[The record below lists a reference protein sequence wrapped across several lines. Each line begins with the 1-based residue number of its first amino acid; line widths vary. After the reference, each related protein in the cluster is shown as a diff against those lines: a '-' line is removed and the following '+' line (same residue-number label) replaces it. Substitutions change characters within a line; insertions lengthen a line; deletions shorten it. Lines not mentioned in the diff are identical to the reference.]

1 MIRPPLAHFRWV
13 WRAGGLTNLR
23 ALALVVLAA
32 GGCGRCSNDTDA
44 AEDAG
49 PPSIPLPSALLPAP
63 GPWSFQPVSG
73 RPTFAL
79 PAQCQI
85 RAPTLRAPVAS
96 STRFVADP
104 RSLGALVIADAPG
117 SPPTLSG
124 AAGLSFDSSGAAVAM
139 PVLVPWFAADVMPR
153 LARGPDGAWLGAFV
167 QPGAAGAQRVALWR
181 GGVAESIGEGD
192 GFDAVDL
199 GCSDRRCALLTSRL
213 SRVAAPGADVWIGA
227 PPPGSR
233 SPGPGAAAF
242 RRVEI
247 PLKEGVNEALPVG
260 VAAVDVG
267 SAVSPPDAG
276 SAVSPPDAGEIPAG
290 VIVTVLEGDQL
301 VFYEA
306 DDPGQAGPHEI
317 ARLAAPH
324 GVIDAA
330 ATPAA
335 LALTYGTAVDAD
347 GCGRGPVKARLERVG
362 LPSVELNSP
371 AAPLAGSVRRLQRG
385 ALITW
390 LAPLGCGVAR
400 RVVFA
405 VVTQSDGTPLGD
417 PVPLADGVS
426 FAVASSGDDVD
437 LWIQDEEAVTW
448 VRARCAAPL
457 GR

>member
-1 MIRPPLAHFRWV
+1 M
-13 WRAGGLTNLR
+13 
-23 ALALVVLAA
+23 ALAV
-32 GGCGRCSNDTDA
+32 GGCGRCSTDTDA
-44 AEDAG
+44 EQDAG
-49 PPSIPLPSALLPAP
+49 TPSIPLPSALLPAP
-63 GPWSFQPVSG
+63 EPWRFQPASG
-73 RPTFAL
+73 RPTVAL
-79 PAQCQI
+79 PSQCQT
-85 RAPTLRAPVAS
+85 RAPTLRAPIAS

-104 RSLGALVIADAPG
+104 RSLAALVIADAPG
-117 SPPTLSG
+117 SPPALRG
-124 AAGLSFDSSGAAVAM
+124 AAGLSFDSSGAALAM
-139 PVLVPWFAADVMPR
+139 PVPVPWFAADVMPR

-167 QPGAAGAQRVALWR
+167 QPGAAGALRVALWR

-199 GCSDRRCALLTSRL
+199 ACGDRRCVLLTSRL

-233 SPGPGAAAF
+233 SPGPGAAGF

-247 PLKEGVNEALPVG
+247 PLKEGVNEAHPVG
-260 VAAVDVG
+260 VAAVDV
-267 SAVSPPDAG
+267 
-276 SAVSPPDAGEIPAG
+276 G

-330 ATPAA
+330 ATPAP

-347 GCGRGPVKARLERVG
+347 GCGRGPVKARLERAG
-362 LPSVELNSP
+362 LPSVELKSP
-371 AAPLAGSVRRLQRG
+371 AAPLAGSVRRLRRG
-385 ALITW
+385 ALVTW

-405 VVTQSDGTPLGD
+405 VVTQPDGTPLGD
-417 PVPLADGVS
+417 PIPLADGVS
-426 FAVASSGDDVD
+426 FAAASSGEDVD
-437 LWIQDEEAVTW
+437 LWIQDDEAVTW
-448 VRARCAAPL
+448 VRARCAAP
-457 GR
+457 